1 MQEPQLILSKSEV
14 NSVFQLLGKNEDNI
28 SYSVAWLLL
37 KSETM
42 FTLVVKRLFGEIDFD
57 FKNTVIYLQKAEGR
71 HGITDIELTDNKNFH
86 IIIEAKKGW
95 VFPTYDQLYKY
106 SQRESFNL
114 NKIIRHKAIVTLT
127 ECSDEYLNL
136 YFEYRQINDINIKH
150 MNWQDIYKI
159 TKEASAAK
167 KHDEKRWIA
176 ELKQYLGEIMTMQK
190 MDSNLVYVVSL
201 SSKKIG
207 DTNLSWKEIVTKKNR
222 YFHPVGS
229 TFPKEPVNYIAFR
242 YDGKLQ
248 SIHHVESYKVTRNFH
263 EEFDELPDHAENP
276 HFVYV
281 LGKAII
287 PSIEVKNGN
296 LYSSGRVWCH
306 LDTLLTSNTIS
317 EARDITQERINKYN
331 V

>member
-114 NKIIRHKAIVTLT
+114 NKTIRHKAIVTLT

-136 YFEYRQINDINIKH
+136 YFEYKQINDINIKH

-201 SSKKIG
+201 SSEKIG
-207 DTNLSWKEIVTKKNR
+207 DTN
-222 YFHPVGS
+222 
-229 TFPKEPVNYIAFR
+229 
-242 YDGKLQ
+242 
-248 SIHHVESYKVTRNFH
+248 
-263 EEFDELPDHAENP
+263 
-276 HFVYV
+276 
-281 LGKAII
+281 
-287 PSIEVKNGN
+287 
-296 LYSSGRVWCH
+296 
-306 LDTLLTSNTIS
+306 
-317 EARDITQERINKYN
+317 
-331 V
+331 